1 MVALTGDRN
10 TPLRSGDIEEHP
22 VKAATRIFAGA
33 LVCLDANG
41 YLAPGSTAVGLIAR
55 GRAEARADNSAG
67 IAGAINGRVKKGT
80 FRWANSAAADAITR
94 AEIGDP
100 AYIVDDQTVAKT
112 NGGSTRSLAGTIR
125 DVDAQGVW
133 VETL

>member
-1 MVALTGDRN
+1 MVALAADRN
-10 TPLRSGDIEEHP
+10 TPLQTGGIEEHP
-22 VKAATRIFAGA
+22 VKGAAKIFGGG
-33 LVCLDANG
+33 LVCLDATG
-41 YLAPGSTAVGLIAR
+41 LAIPGATAVGLVAR
-55 GRAEARADNSAG
+55 GRAEEHVDNSD
-67 IAGAINGRVKKGT
+67 GADSAVRVRVRQGR

-112 NGGSTRSLAGTIR
+112 NGGNTRSAAGTIR

>member
-1 MVALTGDRN
+1 MTALIADRN

-22 VKAATRIFAGA
+22 VKGATTIFAGA
-33 LVCLDANG
+33 LVCLDASG
-41 YLAPGSTAVGLIAR
+41 RLVPGSTAVGLIAR
-55 GRAEARADNSAG
+55 GRAEERVAN
-67 IAGAINGRVKKGT
+67 AGADGAKSCRVRKGQ
-80 FRWANSAAADAITR
+80 FRWINSAAGDAITR

-112 NGGSTRSLAGTIR
+112 NGGSTRSVAGTIR